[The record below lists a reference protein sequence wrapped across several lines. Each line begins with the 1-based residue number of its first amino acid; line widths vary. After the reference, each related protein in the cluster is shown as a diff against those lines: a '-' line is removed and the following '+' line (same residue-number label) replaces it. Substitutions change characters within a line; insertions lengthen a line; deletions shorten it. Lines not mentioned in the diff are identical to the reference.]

1 MVSGTSIRGGAS
13 IPTAGVLSAP
23 IKVTER
29 PVTQQGLSG
38 MKTGMKGTFDMF
50 LVHYSLR
57 NMKSHFLNCLPLFK
71 GPQRQILDKTYFL
84 GLLR

>member
-1 MVSGTSIRGGAS
+1 MVFKFPFIYFIKKQMLPGTSIRGGTS

-38 MKTGMKGTFDMF
+38 MKTGMKGTFDTP
-50 LVHYSLR
+50 LAAYSL
-57 NMKSHFLNCLPLFK
+57 LNHEVTLSKLPSSF
-71 GPQRQILDKTYFL
+71 
-84 GLLR
+84 

>member
-1 MVSGTSIRGGAS
+1 MVPGTSIRGGAS

-38 MKTGMKGTFDMF
+38 MKTGIKGTFDTPLTPYPVLKREITLSKLPF
-50 LVHYSLR
+50 LFLKELRGRFWIKHTSLA
-57 NMKSHFLNCLPLFK
+57 F
-71 GPQRQILDKTYFL
+71 
-84 GLLR
+84 